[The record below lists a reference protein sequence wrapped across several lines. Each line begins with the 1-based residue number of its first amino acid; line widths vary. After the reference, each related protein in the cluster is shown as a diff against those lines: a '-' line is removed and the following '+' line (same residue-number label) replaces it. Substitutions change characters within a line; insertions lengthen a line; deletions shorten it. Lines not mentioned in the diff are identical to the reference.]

1 VGTSNGRRGCRV
13 RGITP
18 HRRRVGSL
26 PVHVSLQC
34 RGRYSATEG
43 ELAPAVQLTR
53 LCTSSGDAREES
65 ACLFH
70 FFVTFY

>member
-1 VGTSNGRRGCRV
+1 VGASNGRRGRRV

-18 HRRRVGSL
+18 RRRRVGPL
-26 PVHVSLQC
+26 PVHV
-34 RGRYSATEG
+34 SATEG

-65 ACLFH
+65 AGLFH
-70 FFVTFY
+70 FFSSLLLEARR